1 MKFTPALVDEYL
13 RRIAIDGRSAR
24 SIGRDDDMPTY
35 EAFYNLMNKDED
47 VRAKYY
53 LAQESRATA
62 IDERIDETLEKVE
75 RGELEY
81 NQGRLRIDTEK
92 WRMAKFF
99 PRLYGEQTQRIEVEH
114 KASFIDELKRV
125 QQAVEERKRLE
136 SVTVE
141 GKLSDG

>member
-1 MKFTPALVDEYL
+1 MKFTPKLIDEFL

-24 SIGRDDDMPTY
+24 DVGTDEDLPSY
-35 EAFYNLMNKDED
+35 EAFYNLMMKDEV
-47 VRAKYY
+47 VRDKYY

-62 IDERIDETLEKVE
+62 IDENIERTLERVE

-114 KASFIDELKRV
+114 KASFIDELKKV
-125 QQAVEERKRLE
+125 QLVVEERKKLKAN
-136 SVTVE
+136 TIE
-141 GKLSDG
+141 GKVNER

>member
-1 MKFTPALVDEYL
+1 MKFTPALIDEFL
-13 RRIAIDGRSAR
+13 KRIAIDGRSAR
-24 SIGRDDDMPTY
+24 DVGTDKDLPSY
-35 EAFYNLMNKDED
+35 EAFYNLMKKDEV
-47 VRAKYY
+47 VRNKYF

-62 IDERIDETLEKVE
+62 IDENIERTLEKVE

-114 KASFIDELKRV
+114 KASFIDELKKVQRV
-125 QQAVEERKRLE
+125 VEERKKID
-136 SVTVE
+136 SMTIE
-141 GKLSDG
+141 GKVSDG

>member
-1 MKFTPALVDEYL
+1 MKFTPNLIDEFL

-24 SIGRDDDMPTY
+24 DVGTDEDLPSY
-35 EAFYNLMNKDED
+35 EAFYNLMMKDEV
-47 VRAKYY
+47 VRDKYY

-62 IDERIDETLEKVE
+62 IDENIERTLERVE

-114 KASFIDELKRV
+114 KASFIDELKKV
-125 QQAVEERKRLE
+125 QLVVEERKKLQAN
-136 SVTVE
+136 TIE
-141 GKLSDG
+141 GKVNER

>member
-1 MKFTPALVDEYL
+1 MKFTPKLVDEFL

-24 SIGRDDDMPTY
+24 DVGTDKDLPSY
-35 EAFYNLMNKDED
+35 EAFYNLMMKDEV
-47 VRAKYY
+47 VRDKYY

-62 IDERIDETLEKVE
+62 IDENIERTLERVE

-114 KASFIDELKRV
+114 KASFIDELKKV
-125 QQAVEERKRLE
+125 QSVVEERKRLE
-136 SVTVE
+136 ANTIE
-141 GKLSDG
+141 GKVNER

>member
-1 MKFTPALVDEYL
+1 MKFTPELVKEFL

-24 SIGRDDDMPTY
+24 SVGRDDDMPSY
-35 EAFYNLMNKDED
+35 EAFYNLMNKDEA

-62 IDERIDETLEKVE
+62 IDDHIDSILKDMKDKKTDWQSARLE
-75 RGELEY
+75 
-81 NQGRLRIDTEK
+81 IDTAK
-92 WRMAKFF
+92 FRMAKFF

-114 KASFIDELKRV
+114 KASFIDELKKV

-136 SVTVE
+136 ARTIE
-141 GKLSDG
+141 GKVDEL

>member
-24 SIGRDDDMPTY
+24 SIGRDDDMPSY
-35 EAFYNLMNKDED
+35 EAFYNLMNKDES
-47 VRAKYY
+47 VRSKYF

-62 IDERIDETLEKVE
+62 IDDHIDGVIQDMKDKKTDWQSARLE
-75 RGELEY
+75 
-81 NQGRLRIDTEK
+81 IDTAK

-114 KASFIDELKRV
+114 KASFIDELKKV
-125 QQAVEERKRLE
+125 QLAVEERKRLE
-136 SVTVE
+136 ARTIE
-141 GKLSDG
+141 GKVNEV

>member
-1 MKFTPALVDEYL
+1 MKFTPTLVDEYL

-24 SIGRDDDMPTY
+24 SIGKDDDMPSY
-35 EAFYNLMNKDED
+35 EAFYNLMNKDEN

-53 LAQESRATA
+53 LAQESRATE
-62 IDERIDETLEKVE
+62 IDENIERTLQKVE

-114 KASFIDELKRV
+114 KASFIDELKKV

-136 SVTVE
+136 SRTIE
-141 GKLSDG
+141 GQVNEV

>member
-1 MKFTPALVDEYL
+1 MKFTPKLVDEFL

-24 SIGRDDDMPTY
+24 DVGTDKDLPTY
-35 EAFYNLMNKDED
+35 EAFYNLMMKDEV
-47 VRAKYY
+47 VRDKYY

-62 IDERIDETLEKVE
+62 IDENIERTLERVE

-114 KASFIDELKRV
+114 KASFIDELKKV
-125 QQAVEERKRLE
+125 QSVVEERKKLE
-136 SVTVE
+136 ANTIE
-141 GKLSDG
+141 GKVNER

>member
-24 SIGRDDDMPTY
+24 SIGKDDDMPTY

-75 RGELEY
+75 AGVLEY

>member
-1 MKFTPALVDEYL
+1 MKFTPALVDEFL

-24 SIGRDDDMPTY
+24 SVGRDDDMPTY
-35 EAFYNLMNKDED
+35 EAFYNLMNKNED

-62 IDERIDETLEKVE
+62 IDERIDDTLEKVE
-75 RGELEY
+75 AGVLEY

>member
-1 MKFTPALVDEYL
+1 MKFTPKLIDEFL

-24 SIGRDDDMPTY
+24 DVGTDEDLPSY
-35 EAFYNLMNKDED
+35 EAFYNLMMKDEV
-47 VRAKYY
+47 VRDKYY

-62 IDERIDETLEKVE
+62 IDENIERTLERVE

-114 KASFIDELKRV
+114 KASFIDELKKV
-125 QQAVEERKRLE
+125 QLVVEERKKLE
-136 SVTVE
+136 ANTIE
-141 GKLSDG
+141 GKVNER

>member
-24 SIGRDDDMPTY
+24 SIGRDDEMPSY

-53 LAQESRATA
+53 LAQESRATE
-62 IDERIDETLEKVE
+62 IDENIERTLEKVE

-114 KASFIDELKRV
+114 KASFIDELKKV

-136 SVTVE
+136 ARTIEGSVNE
-141 GKLSDG
+141 L

>member
-1 MKFTPALVDEYL
+1 MKFTPKLIDEFL

-24 SIGRDDDMPTY
+24 DVGTDEDLPSY
-35 EAFYNLMNKDED
+35 EAFYNLMMKDEV
-47 VRAKYY
+47 VRDKYY

-62 IDERIDETLEKVE
+62 IDENIERTLERVE

-114 KASFIDELKRV
+114 KASFIDELKKV
-125 QQAVEERKRLE
+125 QLVVEERKKLQAN
-136 SVTVE
+136 TIE
-141 GKLSDG
+141 GKVNER

>member
-1 MKFTPALVDEYL
+1 MKFTPNLIDEFL

-24 SIGRDDDMPTY
+24 DVGTDEDLPSY
-35 EAFYNLMNKDED
+35 EAFYNLMMKDEV
-47 VRAKYY
+47 VREKYY

-62 IDERIDETLEKVE
+62 IDENIERTLERVE

-114 KASFIDELKRV
+114 KASFIDELKKV
-125 QQAVEERKRLE
+125 QLVVEERKKLE
-136 SVTVE
+136 ANTIE
-141 GKLSDG
+141 GKVNER

>member
-1 MKFTPALVDEYL
+1 MKFTPKLVDEFL

-24 SIGRDDDMPTY
+24 DVGTDKDLPSY
-35 EAFYNLMNKDED
+35 EAFYNLMMKDEV
-47 VRAKYY
+47 VRDKYY

-62 IDERIDETLEKVE
+62 IDENIERTLERVE

-114 KASFIDELKRV
+114 KASFIDELKKV
-125 QQAVEERKRLE
+125 QSVVEERKKLE
-136 SVTVE
+136 ANTIE
-141 GKLSDG
+141 GKVNER

>member
-1 MKFTPALVDEYL
+1 MKFTPKLIDEFL

-24 SIGRDDDMPTY
+24 DVGTEEDLPSY
-35 EAFYNLMNKDED
+35 EAFYNLMMKDEV
-47 VRAKYY
+47 VRDKYY

-62 IDERIDETLEKVE
+62 IDENIERTLERVE

-114 KASFIDELKRV
+114 KASFIDELKKV
-125 QQAVEERKRLE
+125 QLVVEERKKLE
-136 SVTVE
+136 ANTIE
-141 GKLSDG
+141 GKVNER